1 MKKKERRP
9 KEMGSQWLNAM
20 CEVLKGGVLAG
31 VVTIL
36 VLLICAV
43 LVSVGLVPVE
53 AMYGTVLAA
62 CALGAFAGGI
72 YAVRHVE
79 GRSLLAGLGV
89 GVVLFL
95 LLLTA
100 GFIVYQGASVASG
113 GGGILCACLCGGAI
127 PGLLGRIPDFYKELA
142 FTRQDTMK
150 LYEV

>member
-1 MKKKERRP
+1 
-9 KEMGSQWLNAM
+9 M
-20 CEVLKGGVLAG
+20 CSSDL
-31 VVTIL
+31 
-36 VLLICAV
+36 
-43 LVSVGLVPVE
+43 VE

-100 GFIVYQGASVASG
+100 GFIVYQGASVANG
-113 GGGILCACLCGGAI
+113 GAGILCACLCGGAI
-127 PGLLGRIPDFYKELA
+127 PGLLGRKPKKK
-142 FTRQDTMK
+142 RRR
-150 LYEV
+150 

>member
-9 KEMGSQWLNAM
+9 KEMGGQWLNAM

-53 AMYGTVLAA
+53 AMYGAVLAA

-89 GVVLFL
+89 GAVLFL

-100 GFIVYQGASVASG
+100 GFIVYQGASVANG
-113 GGGILCACLCGGAI
+113 GAGILCACLCGGTI
-127 PGLLGRIPDFYKELA
+127 PGLLERKPKKK
-142 FTRQDTMK
+142 RRR
-150 LYEV
+150 

>member
-1 MKKKERRP
+1 MKKMERRP
-9 KEMGSQWLNAM
+9 KEMGSQWLNAR

-53 AMYGTVLAA
+53 AMYGAVLAA

-100 GFIVYQGASVASG
+100 GFIVYQGASVANG
-113 GGGILCACLCGGAI
+113 GAGILCACLCGGAI
-127 PGLLGRIPDFYKELA
+127 PGLLGRKPKKK
-142 FTRQDTMK
+142 RRR
-150 LYEV
+150 

>member
-53 AMYGTVLAA
+53 AA

-100 GFIVYQGASVASG
+100 GFIVYQGASVANG
-113 GGGILCACLCGGAI
+113 GAGILCACLCGGAI
-127 PGLLGRIPDFYKELA
+127 PGLLGRKPKKK
-142 FTRQDTMK
+142 RRR
-150 LYEV
+150 

>member
-53 AMYGTVLAA
+53 AMYGAVLAA

-100 GFIVYQGASVASG
+100 GFIVYQGASVANG
-113 GGGILCACLCGGAI
+113 GAGILCACLCGGAI
-127 PGLLGRIPDFYKELA
+127 PGLLARKPKKK
-142 FTRQDTMK
+142 RRR
-150 LYEV
+150 